1 MKIIKNP
8 PRSQWKEIC
17 KRPQINADTLEQS
30 VSQILDKVR
39 NEGDKALFE
48 LTAQFDKAQLQSLQ
62 VSPQEIEKAC
72 KEVSD
77 ELKKAIGVAAKNIE
91 KFHAAQRQTFTTIE
105 TTPGVLCSRR
115 ATPVEKVGLYI
126 PGGSAPLFSTIL
138 MLGIPAKLAGC
149 KEIIL
154 CSPPSLSGALHA
166 AILYTASSI
175 GITKIFKIGG
185 SQAIAAMAFGTET
198 IPQVYKIFGPG
209 NQYVTKAKQLVNQK
223 GIAID
228 IPAGPSEVL
237 VMADEKANPVFVAAD
252 LLSQAE
258 HGVDSQVML
267 VCTDEKTAEKISW
280 ETESQLKELPRKQI
294 AEGAMKNS
302 CALVFDLKE
311 DCIDFVNEY
320 AAEHLIINT
329 HDCDEVVEKI
339 TNAGSIFLGQYTPES
354 AGDYASGTNH
364 TLPTG
369 GCARAYSGVS
379 LDSFMKFITI
389 QKISSEG
396 IKNLGPA
403 IATMARGEAL
413 HGHAKA
419 IEVRLPTKN

>member
-30 VSQILDKVR
+30 VGQILDKVR

-48 LTAQFDKAQLQSLQ
+48 LTAQFDQAQLQSLQ

-91 KFHAAQRQTFTTIE
+91 KFHASQRQIFTPIE

-154 CSPPSLSGALHA
+154 CSPPALSGALHA

-267 VCTDEKTAEKISW
+267 VCTDEKTAEKISR
-280 ETESQLKELPRKQI
+280 ETELQLKELPRKQV
-294 AEGAMKNS
+294 AEEAMKNS
-302 CALVFDLKE
+302 CALVFDWKE
-311 DCIDFVNEY
+311 DGIDFVNEY

-329 HDCDEVVEKI
+329 YDCHEVVEKI
-339 TNAGSIFLGQYTPES
+339 TNAGSIFLGPYTPEA

-364 TLPTG
+364 TLPTA

-396 IKNLGPA
+396 IKNLGPV
-403 IATMARGEAL
+403 IATMARGEEL

-419 IEVRLPTKN
+419 IEVRLSTKN